1 MGQHLALFDFDGTL
15 TRKDTLFD
23 FARFAVG
30 QWVFLAKL
38 AVAAPVLALHQ
49 AGLVG
54 ATAAKEHFLA
64 RFFGGWPEEQFRV
77 VAARYCAEQLP
88 AVLRPEAVQRLE
100 WHQAQGHTVAIVS
113 ASAEDWIGP
122 WASARGVEVL
132 ATQLARPGGR
142 LTGRL
147 ASPNCNGE
155 EKVRRVCER
164 FAVGDYATIYA
175 YGDTSGDRPML
186 ALAGQPFFRRF
197 S

>member
-30 QWVFLAKL
+30 GGAYWARLAGL
-38 AVAAPVLALHQ
+38 APMLALHK

-54 ATAAKEHFLA
+54 ATAAKERFLA
-64 RFFGGWPEEQFRV
+64 RFFGGWPEERFR
-77 VAARYCAEQLP
+77 AAAASYCAGRLP
-88 AVLRPEAVQRLE
+88 AVLRPEAVRRLE
-100 WHQAQGHTVAIVS
+100 WHQAQGHQVAIVS
-113 ASAEDWIGP
+113 ASAEDWVRP
-122 WASARGVEVL
+122 WASVRGVEVL
-132 ATQLARPGGR
+132 ATQLARDQGR

-155 EKVRRVCER
+155 EKVRRVRER

-175 YGDTSGDRPML
+175 YGDTQGDGPML

-197 S
+197 G